1 MLNGANNGLKEE
13 MIINTLK
20 ELLSDH
26 SCVMLNLKPSNNEK
40 EFQEK
45 LEKIIYTYE
54 KGKENPEIKKELE
67 NLDIWCKETA
77 KKDNLH
83 VFKNIGQII
92 KHSFKALANIGNK
105 KAFKKEQKEVGI
117 YMDAITHAN
126 KNTKQTLERI
136 RATINKHKSPL
147 PHSITYPQEYIAKKQ
162 ARICRKINNN
172 YSKLLNVSIIVH

>member
-13 MIINTLK
+13 MIINILK
-20 ELLSDH
+20 ELSSDH
-26 SCVMLNLKPSNNEK
+26 SGVILNLKPSNNEK
-40 EFQEK
+40 EFKEK
-45 LEKIIYTYE
+45 LEKIINTYE

-77 KKDNLH
+77 KKDNSH
-83 VFKNIGQII
+83 VFKNIGQVI

-105 KAFKKEQKEVGI
+105 EVFKKEQKEVGI

-136 RATINKHKSPL
+136 KA
-147 PHSITYPQEYIAKKQ
+147 YY
-162 ARICRKINNN
+162 
-172 YSKLLNVSIIVH
+172 